1 MGGDNLA
8 TKRTGQKKKTQRK
21 PLDLFNIFILFQ
33 MFFIVSHCDVF
44 RVPVC
49 SYSVSTL
56 PPPSPHPQ
64 DRGPSIVQSQ
74 IIQLITSSS
83 LANNALTSTHC
94 LLPPDLTDTYQKK
107 SQSLQNGKVR
117 RGTLQQRGKHPRL
130 TIIIKYLLKIQ
141 FKTT

>member
-1 MGGDNLA
+1 MLDGGVIIWQP
-8 TKRTGQKKKTQRK
+8 TGQVRKKTHRK
-21 PLDLFNIFILFQ
+21 PSDLFTIFILFQ

-107 SQSLQNGKVR
+107 SQSLLPSSQSSPAQLGR
-117 RGTLQQRGKHPRL
+117 PS
-130 TIIIKYLLKIQ
+130 
-141 FKTT
+141 F